1 MKIWLLNIK
10 SQPFK
15 GKNQNWEK
23 RKEKKTNWKNSPAT
37 LLGFPIIQQFQHQKS
52 EAESHCKKISKTTN
66 TSSPKDT
73 RSLSPNFKQNQ
84 INFAHQIRP
93 NFTIQPKYKF
103 KKKQNTEKERELT
116 VHWHA
121 EYQPE
126 DSRVTLGKEDQQQA
140 ADKSPTF
147 LSLRLQFF
155 L

>member
-1 MKIWLLNIK
+1 MQNNIK
-10 SQPFK
+10 
-15 GKNQNWEK
+15 N
-23 RKEKKTNWKNSPAT
+23 
-37 LLGFPIIQQFQHQKS
+37 H
-52 EAESHCKKISKTTN
+52 N

-73 RSLSPNFKQNQ
+73 RSLLLNFKQNP

-93 NFTIQPKYKF
+93 NFTIQPKYQF
-103 KKKQNTEKERELT
+103 KKKQNTQRERERERELT
-116 VHWHA
+116 VHWRA

-140 ADKSPTF
+140 ADKNPTF